1 MRSYLATFKVTA
13 LLGLLAGAGFGALQ
27 RSPYWPE
34 LSRMAVCR
42 GALLG
47 WLAGALPAVPVG
59 WWLARRAPGDPNP
72 KPVWRR
78 VLGGVL
84 LILALAPAGLWIAAA
99 LPKSAPHQALATG
112 RAARE
117 ARPNLILISIDAFRA
132 DFLGAYGNRDGL
144 TPALDAF
151 AKEATQYDSAWAYSP
166 WTLTS
171 LGSLFTQLP
180 PSWCGLKQLPHADH
194 PWYAVYA
201 ALPDDV
207 PVLSERLHGVGY
219 ATGTVL
225 TNAFLQKERGW
236 NRGFDSYWNA
246 MVKRTDSAGSR
257 AERLTAITRDWVR
270 LNHREPFFLWVHY
283 FDPHEY
289 DAPTTP
295 KEVRARYPQWQMRS
309 RKVWDVRMKHE
320 RPRLKAEYEQYCRT
334 MYTEEVKY
342 VDRWVGEL
350 LAVLKASGLWDR
362 SLIVITADH
371 GEELFDHGDFEHG
384 HSMHREVL
392 RVPLLVKW
400 PQGVTADRRI
410 PQTVGM
416 PSIGATFLASAGLPA
431 GSGREAR
438 PLPRQA
444 GLKGDE
450 VYSEGTLYGEEQT
463 ALTTDDWRVI
473 YRPFNK
479 LQSARFEVYDRRQD
493 PLERTNLAPAGAA
506 KELRERLRRLSEE
519 AQQQVVARAKR
530 EQGTERRVLTKDAER
545 QLKSLGYME

>member
-1 MRSYLATFKVTA
+1 VRSYLAAFKVTA
-13 LLGLLAGAGFGALQ
+13 LLGLLAGAAFGALQ

-34 LSRMAVCR
+34 LSRMALCR

-47 WLAGALPAVPVG
+47 WLAGTALAVPLSL
-59 WWLARRAPGDPNP
+59 LARRSVASGPRPSSG
-72 KPVWRR
+72 WRR
-78 VLGGVL
+78 APRAVL
-84 LILALAPAGLWIAAA
+84 LVVTLAPVGLWIAAA
-99 LPKSAPHQALATG
+99 FPKSAPHQALATG
-112 RAARE
+112 RAE
-117 ARPNLILISIDAFRA
+117 KDTRPNLILISIDALRA
-132 DFLGAYGNRDGL
+132 DSLGAYGNRDGL

-151 AKEATQYDSAWAYSP
+151 AREATQYDSAWVYSP

-180 PSWCGLKQLPHADH
+180 PSWCGLKQLPDSDE

-201 ALPDDV
+201 ALPEDR
-207 PVLSERLHGVGY
+207 PLLSERLHGAGY
-219 ATGTVL
+219 ATGAVL
-225 TNAFLQKERGW
+225 VNVFLREERGW
-236 NRGFDSYWNA
+236 NRGFDSYWN
-246 MVKRTDSAGSR
+246 VKHGPQETTH
-257 AERLTAITRDWVR
+257 AEELTRIAQDWMA
-270 LNHREPFFLWVHY
+270 LNRREPFFLWAHY
-283 FDPHEY
+283 FDTHDY

-295 KEVRARYPQWQMRS
+295 REVRAKYPGWEMRS

-320 RPRLKAEYEQYCRT
+320 DPRTKARYQTFCRT

-350 LAVLKASGLWDR
+350 LAGLKSSGLWDR

-384 HSMHREVL
+384 HSMHCEVL

-400 PQGVTADRRI
+400 PKGVTADRRI
-410 PQTVGM
+410 RQTVGL
-416 PSIGATFLASAGLPA
+416 PSLGATFLQSAGLPA
-431 GSGREAR
+431 GVGREAR

-450 VYSEGTLYGEEQT
+450 VYSEATLYGEEQT

-473 YRPFNK
+473 YRPFSK
-479 LQSARFEVYDRRQD
+479 SQSARFEVYDRRKD
-493 PLERTNLAPAGAA
+493 PLEKTNLAPADAA
-506 KELRERLRRLSEE
+506 KELQERLRRLSNE
-519 AQQQVVARAKR
+519 AQREVAARAKR